1 MFMTIKV
8 TKNSEMPS
16 SCKLVELGMI
26 RNNLKDNDGNAY
38 CDKDRVKPTTLA
50 LLRNG
55 TIVARIE
62 NSNSFTLKPIIEKKG
77 KITIIDTEDEIV
89 IDNQHGI
96 LNAEF
101 VVRYNSSLLGG
112 NKSDNAIVAWIVIEP
127 EVNI

>member
-8 TKNSEMPS
+8 TKNSEIPS

-26 RNNLKDNDGNAY
+26 HNSLKDNGGDAY
-38 CDKDRVKPTTLA
+38 YNKDRVKPTALA

-62 NSNSFTLKPIIEKKG
+62 NSNNFTLKPIIEKKG

-89 IDNQHGI
+89 IDNQYGI
-96 LNAEF
+96 LNAES
-101 VVRYNSSLLGG
+101 VIKYNNSLLGG

-127 EVNI
+127 EV

>member
-1 MFMTIKV
+1 MTIKV
-8 TKNSEMPS
+8 TKNSEILS

-26 RNNLKDNDGNAY
+26 RNGLIDNGGDAY
-38 CDKDRVKPTTLA
+38 CNKDRVKPTALA

-62 NSNSFTLKPIIEKKG
+62 NSNNFTLKPIIEKKG

-89 IDNQHGI
+89 IDNQYGI

-112 NKSDNAIVAWIVIEP
+112 NKSDNAIVAWIDIEQ
-127 EVNI
+127 EV